1 MSVLNTKSK
10 YTNKSKM
17 FLSNDMG
24 VQRFDVLKYRQFDKL
39 TEKQLGS
46 FGDQKKLIFSKTQK
60 TLRTNRL

>member
-17 FLSNDMG
+17 FLDINDMG

-39 TEKQLGS
+39 TEKQLG
-46 FGDQKKLIFSKTQK
+46 FTW
-60 TLRTNRL
+60 RP

>member
-10 YTNKSKM
+10 YTTRVKCSI
-17 FLSNDMG
+17 NDMG

-46 FGDQKKLIFSKTQK
+46 LGDHEEVDIQRRK
-60 TLRTNRL
+60 RL